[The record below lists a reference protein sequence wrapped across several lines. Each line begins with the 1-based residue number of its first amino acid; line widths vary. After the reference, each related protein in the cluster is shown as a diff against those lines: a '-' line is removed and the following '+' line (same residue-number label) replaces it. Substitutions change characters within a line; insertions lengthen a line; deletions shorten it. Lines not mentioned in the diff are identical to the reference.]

1 MCESVCVGG
10 GVGREEGCL
19 FLSAELHDY
28 RIGQIY

>member
-1 MCESVCVGG
+1 MCVCGG